1 MKNIYFQMENGTF
14 TFSLVLK
21 HCFLLLLLSF
31 FNQNLATRVLVC
43 VYICVFV
50 AVCVSIWDV

>member
-21 HCFLLLLLSF
+21 YYFLLLLLTF
-31 FNQNLATRVLVC
+31 FNQYLATRMMVC
-43 VYICVFV
+43 VYMCVFV
-50 AVCVSIWDV
+50 AVCVSIWNV